1 MRDFVL
7 VVGLGSK
14 SGTVRMREE
23 FLFVFI
29 GVSSQASCHA
39 WPILICARVYSRASR
54 RRRSGPFLPSREHA
68 PLSRLLVSSSRIRFQ
83 SGSSCTRNPENWT
96 ERSRL
101 LLPTS
106 VLQMNDQ
113 LESHKSA
120 GSIVVRA
127 MQNISSGS
135 RRRVLLTKRLS
146 TCIIEEILG
155 DIY

>member
-1 MRDFVL
+1 MRDFVS

-29 GVSSQASCHA
+29 GVSSQAFCHA
-39 WPILICARVYSRASR
+39 WPILICARVYSRASH